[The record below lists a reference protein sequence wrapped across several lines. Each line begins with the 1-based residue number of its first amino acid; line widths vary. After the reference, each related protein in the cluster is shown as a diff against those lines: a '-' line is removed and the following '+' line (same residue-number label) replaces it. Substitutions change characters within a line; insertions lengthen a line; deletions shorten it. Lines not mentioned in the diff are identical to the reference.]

1 MEWKLK
7 HCLDMEAE
15 TGTIKLFL
23 PISKRT
29 LEEWALEKGC
39 TQACNPSYLGGWSK
53 RSARGPCE
61 SASRVYR
68 RFQAQWSGSS
78 LLHECSWKLRVSNN
92 RKPPLGLSV
101 ITDTHILVFFPWNCA
116 YWGPCINSKLEVSFN
131 RFFFIFFVLYMRN
144 IFNTREANLFMLF
157 VTSSESH

>member
-7 HCLDMEAE
+7 HCLGMEAE
-15 TGTIKLFL
+15 TGTIQLFL

-29 LEEWALEKGC
+29 SEEWALEKGC
-39 TQACNPSYLGGWSK
+39 TQACNPSK
-53 RSARGPCE
+53 RSARGPYE

-68 RFQAQWSGSS
+68 RFQAQWSGAS

-157 VTSSESH
+157 VTSSKSH